1 MSELDPA
8 NKALAEIEAHER
20 ECRLRYEAIEANLK
34 RGEKRFDKLDNMI
47 WGIYAALIAAVIF
60 PQVLKLVT

>member
-20 ECRLRYEAIEANLK
+20 EWRLRYEAIEASLK

-60 PQVLKLVT
+60 PQGLKLVT

>member
-8 NKALAEIEAHER
+8 NKALVEIEAHER
-20 ECRLRYEAIEANLK
+20 ECRLRYEAIEESLE
-34 RGEKRFDKLDNMI
+34 RGSKRFDKLENMI
-47 WGIYAALIAAVIF
+47 WGIYGALIAAVIF

>member
-1 MSELDPA
+1 MNELDPA

-20 ECRLRYEAIEANLK
+20 ECRLRYESIEESLE
-34 RGEKRFDKLDNMI
+34 RGSKRFDKLENMI
-47 WGIYAALIAAVIF
+47 WGIYGALIAAVIF